1 MAPRIGQKMIEI
13 TLPDKSKRY
22 FDEPPSIFELAQ
34 DIGPGLAKATLA
46 GVINGEEY
54 DACDL
59 IEKNSE
65 VSILTNKD
73 QQGIDII
80 RHSCAHLFGHAIK
93 QIFPKTKM
101 AIGPI
106 IEDGFYYDIDL
117 DHKLTQQDLAMI
129 EKRMKELART
139 SYLVEKKVVPH
150 KEAVKVFKSSKEDY
164 KLEILKDIDNSEKV
178 ALPASLILKYL
189 QKILRPLV
197 LFVNF
202 FSNFFM
208 RLLGTK
214 ETTINEDLSPEE
226 LKSVLENSGDL
237 IPKKYQDMLISV
249 LELDKVSVDEVM
261 TQRSVVIGIDINQP
275 IENILS
281 NLQNN
286 QKDFLPVYNESLD
299 DLRGVIDLY
308 GITSFLSNE
317 DKSIESLIESL
328 DEAYFIPENTPLST
342 QLFNFQKNKKTVAVI
357 IDEYGSVKGL
367 VTIKDVLEEI
377 VGELATDIDR
387 ETVEI
392 MEQKDG
398 SYLIDA
404 SIPLRELNKKLN
416 WQLPINGAKTL
427 NGLIIDQVETIP
439 ENNIKIEIDNYAIET
454 VLIRNNMIKIAR
466 VLQVEQEDE
475 ELSDD

>member
-1 MAPRIGQKMIEI
+1 MTDVNPWMLFSSIVFLLFLSAFFSGVETAMMSLNRYRLKYLVKENDKGAIRADKLLKRPDRLLGVILIGNNFVNILAASLTTVLCLNLFGDSGVVIGSIVLTLIILVFAEI
-13 TLPDKSKRY
+13 T
-22 FDEPPSIFELAQ
+22 
-34 DIGPGLAKATLA
+34 
-46 GVINGEEY
+46 
-54 DACDL
+54 
-59 IEKNSE
+59 
-65 VSILTNKD
+65 
-73 QQGIDII
+73 
-80 RHSCAHLFGHAIK
+80 
-93 QIFPKTKM
+93 PKTF
-101 AIGPI
+101 AA
-106 IEDGFYYDIDL
+106 L
-117 DHKLTQQDLAMI
+117 
-129 EKRMKELART
+129 
-139 SYLVEKKVVPH
+139 
-150 KEAVKVFKSSKEDY
+150 
-164 KLEILKDIDNSEKV
+164 NSEKV

-214 ETTINEDLSPEE
+214 NTSINEDLSPEE

-261 TQRSVVIGIDINQP
+261 TQRSEVIGIDINQP

-281 NLQNN
+281 TLQNN

-317 DKSIESLIESL
+317 NKSIESLIDSL

-367 VTIKDVLEEI
+367 VTIKDVLEVI

-387 ETVEI
+387 ESVEI

-427 NGLIIDQVETIP
+427 NGLIIDRVETIP

-466 VLQVEQEDE
+466 VLQIKEEDE
-475 ELSDD
+475 ELSND

>member
-1 MAPRIGQKMIEI
+1 MMSLNRYRLKHLVKENDKGAIRADKLLKRPDRLLGVILIGNNFVNILAASLTTVLCLNLFGDSGVVIGSIVLTLIILVFAEI
-13 TLPDKSKRY
+13 T
-22 FDEPPSIFELAQ
+22 
-34 DIGPGLAKATLA
+34 
-46 GVINGEEY
+46 
-54 DACDL
+54 
-59 IEKNSE
+59 
-65 VSILTNKD
+65 
-73 QQGIDII
+73 
-80 RHSCAHLFGHAIK
+80 
-93 QIFPKTKM
+93 PKTF
-101 AIGPI
+101 AA
-106 IEDGFYYDIDL
+106 L
-117 DHKLTQQDLAMI
+117 
-129 EKRMKELART
+129 
-139 SYLVEKKVVPH
+139 
-150 KEAVKVFKSSKEDY
+150 
-164 KLEILKDIDNSEKV
+164 NSEKV

-261 TQRSVVIGIDINQP
+261 TQRSEVIGIDINQP

-427 NGLIIDQVETIP
+427 NGLIIDQIETIP
-439 ENNIKIEIDNYAIET
+439 ENNIKIEIENYSIET

-466 VLQVEQEDE
+466 VLQIEQEDE

>member
-1 MAPRIGQKMIEI
+1 MMSLNRYRLKHLVKENDKGAIRADKLLKRPDRLLGVILIGNNFVNILAASLTTVLCLNLFGDSGVVIGSIVLTLIILVFAEI
-13 TLPDKSKRY
+13 T
-22 FDEPPSIFELAQ
+22 
-34 DIGPGLAKATLA
+34 
-46 GVINGEEY
+46 
-54 DACDL
+54 
-59 IEKNSE
+59 
-65 VSILTNKD
+65 
-73 QQGIDII
+73 
-80 RHSCAHLFGHAIK
+80 
-93 QIFPKTKM
+93 PKTF
-101 AIGPI
+101 AA
-106 IEDGFYYDIDL
+106 L
-117 DHKLTQQDLAMI
+117 
-129 EKRMKELART
+129 
-139 SYLVEKKVVPH
+139 
-150 KEAVKVFKSSKEDY
+150 
-164 KLEILKDIDNSEKV
+164 NSEKV

-261 TQRSVVIGIDINQP
+261 TQRSEVIGIDINLP

-439 ENNIKIEIDNYAIET
+439 ENNIKIEIENYSIET

-466 VLQVEQEDE
+466 VLQIEQEDE

>member
-1 MAPRIGQKMIEI
+1 MMSLNRYRLKHLVKENDKGAIRADKLLKRPDRLLGVILIGNNFVNILAASLTTVLCLNLFGDSGVVIGSIVLTLIILVFAEI
-13 TLPDKSKRY
+13 T
-22 FDEPPSIFELAQ
+22 
-34 DIGPGLAKATLA
+34 
-46 GVINGEEY
+46 
-54 DACDL
+54 
-59 IEKNSE
+59 
-65 VSILTNKD
+65 
-73 QQGIDII
+73 
-80 RHSCAHLFGHAIK
+80 
-93 QIFPKTKM
+93 PKTF
-101 AIGPI
+101 AA
-106 IEDGFYYDIDL
+106 L
-117 DHKLTQQDLAMI
+117 
-129 EKRMKELART
+129 
-139 SYLVEKKVVPH
+139 
-150 KEAVKVFKSSKEDY
+150 
-164 KLEILKDIDNSEKV
+164 NSEKV

-261 TQRSVVIGIDINQP
+261 TQRSEVIGIDINQP
-275 IENILS
+275 IETILS

-439 ENNIKIEIDNYAIET
+439 ENNIKIEIENYSIET

-466 VLQVEQEDE
+466 VLQIEQEDE

>member
-1 MAPRIGQKMIEI
+1 MMSLNRYRLKHLVKENDKGAIRADKLLKRPDRLLGVILIGNNFVNILAASLTTVLCLNLFGDSGVVIGSIVLTLIILVFAEI
-13 TLPDKSKRY
+13 T
-22 FDEPPSIFELAQ
+22 
-34 DIGPGLAKATLA
+34 
-46 GVINGEEY
+46 
-54 DACDL
+54 
-59 IEKNSE
+59 
-65 VSILTNKD
+65 
-73 QQGIDII
+73 
-80 RHSCAHLFGHAIK
+80 
-93 QIFPKTKM
+93 PKTF
-101 AIGPI
+101 AA
-106 IEDGFYYDIDL
+106 L
-117 DHKLTQQDLAMI
+117 
-129 EKRMKELART
+129 
-139 SYLVEKKVVPH
+139 
-150 KEAVKVFKSSKEDY
+150 
-164 KLEILKDIDNSEKV
+164 NSEKV

-214 ETTINEDLSPEE
+214 ETTIDEDLSPEE

-261 TQRSVVIGIDINQP
+261 TQRSEVIGIDINQP

-317 DKSIESLIESL
+317 DKSIESLIASL

-466 VLQVEQEDE
+466 VLQIEKEDE

>member
-1 MAPRIGQKMIEI
+1 MMSLNRYRLKHLVKENNKGAIRADKLLKRPDRLLGVILIGNNFVNILAASLTTVLCLNLFGDSGVVIGSIVLTLIILVFAEI
-13 TLPDKSKRY
+13 T
-22 FDEPPSIFELAQ
+22 
-34 DIGPGLAKATLA
+34 
-46 GVINGEEY
+46 
-54 DACDL
+54 
-59 IEKNSE
+59 
-65 VSILTNKD
+65 
-73 QQGIDII
+73 
-80 RHSCAHLFGHAIK
+80 
-93 QIFPKTKM
+93 PKTF
-101 AIGPI
+101 AA
-106 IEDGFYYDIDL
+106 L
-117 DHKLTQQDLAMI
+117 
-129 EKRMKELART
+129 
-139 SYLVEKKVVPH
+139 
-150 KEAVKVFKSSKEDY
+150 
-164 KLEILKDIDNSEKV
+164 NSEKV

-214 ETTINEDLSPEE
+214 ETSFNEDLSPEE

-261 TQRSVVIGIDINQP
+261 TQRSEVIGIDINQP

-439 ENNIKIEIDNYAIET
+439 ENNIKIEIDNYSIET

-466 VLQVEQEDE
+466 VLQIVQEDE
-475 ELSDD
+475 ELGVE

>member
-1 MAPRIGQKMIEI
+1 MMSLNRYRLKHLVKENDKGAIRAEKLLRRPDRLLGVILIGNNFVNILAASLTTVLCLNLFGDSGVVIGSIVLTLIILIFAEI
-13 TLPDKSKRY
+13 T
-22 FDEPPSIFELAQ
+22 
-34 DIGPGLAKATLA
+34 
-46 GVINGEEY
+46 
-54 DACDL
+54 
-59 IEKNSE
+59 
-65 VSILTNKD
+65 
-73 QQGIDII
+73 
-80 RHSCAHLFGHAIK
+80 
-93 QIFPKTKM
+93 PKTF
-101 AIGPI
+101 AA
-106 IEDGFYYDIDL
+106 L
-117 DHKLTQQDLAMI
+117 
-129 EKRMKELART
+129 
-139 SYLVEKKVVPH
+139 
-150 KEAVKVFKSSKEDY
+150 
-164 KLEILKDIDNSEKV
+164 NSEKV
-178 ALPASLILKYL
+178 ALPASFILKYL

-208 RLLGTK
+208 RILGTK
-214 ETTINEDLSPEE
+214 ETSINEDLSPEE

-261 TQRSVVIGIDINQP
+261 TQRSEVIGIDINQP

-281 NLQNN
+281 NLQKN
-286 QKDFLPVYNESLD
+286 QKDFLPVYAESLD
-299 DLRGVIDLY
+299 ELKGIIDLY
-308 GITSFLSNE
+308 GITAFLSNE

-328 DEAYFIPENTPLST
+328 DEAYFTPENTPLST
-342 QLFNFQKNKKTVAVI
+342 QLFNFQKNKKTVAVV
-357 IDEYGSVKGL
+357 IDEYGSVKGI

-392 MEQKDG
+392 MKQNDG

-427 NGLIIDQVETIP
+427 NGLIIDQIETIP
-439 ENNIKIEIDNYAIET
+439 ENNIKIEIENYLVET

-466 VLQVEQEDE
+466 VLQLKKEE
-475 ELSDD
+475 ELNDE

>member
-1 MAPRIGQKMIEI
+1 LADVNPWMLLSSIVFLLFLSAFFSGVETAMMSLNRYRLKHLVKENDKGAIRAEKLLRRPDRLLGVILIGNNFVNILAASLTTVLCLNLFGDSGVVIGSIVLTLIILIFAEI
-13 TLPDKSKRY
+13 T
-22 FDEPPSIFELAQ
+22 
-34 DIGPGLAKATLA
+34 
-46 GVINGEEY
+46 
-54 DACDL
+54 
-59 IEKNSE
+59 
-65 VSILTNKD
+65 
-73 QQGIDII
+73 
-80 RHSCAHLFGHAIK
+80 
-93 QIFPKTKM
+93 PKTF
-101 AIGPI
+101 AA
-106 IEDGFYYDIDL
+106 L
-117 DHKLTQQDLAMI
+117 
-129 EKRMKELART
+129 
-139 SYLVEKKVVPH
+139 
-150 KEAVKVFKSSKEDY
+150 
-164 KLEILKDIDNSEKV
+164 NSEKV
-178 ALPASLILKYL
+178 ALPASFILKYL

-208 RLLGTK
+208 RILGTK
-214 ETTINEDLSPEE
+214 ETSINEDLSPEE

-261 TQRSVVIGIDINQP
+261 TQRSEVIGIDINQP

-281 NLQNN
+281 NLQKN
-286 QKDFLPVYNESLD
+286 QKDFLPVYAESLD
-299 DLRGVIDLY
+299 ELKGIIDLY
-308 GITSFLSNE
+308 GITAFLSNE

-328 DEAYFIPENTPLST
+328 DEAYFTPENTPLST
-342 QLFNFQKNKKTVAVI
+342 QLFNFQKNKKTVAVV
-357 IDEYGSVKGL
+357 IDEYGSVKGI

-377 VGELATDIDR
+377 VGELATDIDK

-427 NGLIIDQVETIP
+427 NGLIIDQIETIP
-439 ENNIKIEIDNYAIET
+439 ENNIKIEIENYLVET

-466 VLQVEQEDE
+466 VLQLKKEE
-475 ELSDD
+475 ELNDE

>member
-1 MAPRIGQKMIEI
+1 MADVNPWMLFSGIVFLLFLSAFFSGVETAMMSLNRYRLKHLVKENDKGAIRADKLLKRPDRLLGVILIGNNFVNILAASLTTVLCLNLFGDSGVVIGSIVLTLIILVFAEI
-13 TLPDKSKRY
+13 T
-22 FDEPPSIFELAQ
+22 
-34 DIGPGLAKATLA
+34 
-46 GVINGEEY
+46 
-54 DACDL
+54 
-59 IEKNSE
+59 
-65 VSILTNKD
+65 
-73 QQGIDII
+73 
-80 RHSCAHLFGHAIK
+80 
-93 QIFPKTKM
+93 PKTF
-101 AIGPI
+101 AA
-106 IEDGFYYDIDL
+106 L
-117 DHKLTQQDLAMI
+117 
-129 EKRMKELART
+129 
-139 SYLVEKKVVPH
+139 
-150 KEAVKVFKSSKEDY
+150 
-164 KLEILKDIDNSEKV
+164 NSEKV

-261 TQRSVVIGIDINQP
+261 TQRSEVIGIDINQP

-439 ENNIKIEIDNYAIET
+439 EDNIKIEIENYAIET

-466 VLQVEQEDE
+466 VLQTEQKDE

>member
-1 MAPRIGQKMIEI
+1 MMSLNRYRLKHLVKENNKGAIRADKLLKRPDRLLGVILIGNNFVNILAASLTTVLCLNLFGDSGVVIGSIVLTLFILVFAEI
-13 TLPDKSKRY
+13 T
-22 FDEPPSIFELAQ
+22 
-34 DIGPGLAKATLA
+34 
-46 GVINGEEY
+46 
-54 DACDL
+54 
-59 IEKNSE
+59 
-65 VSILTNKD
+65 
-73 QQGIDII
+73 
-80 RHSCAHLFGHAIK
+80 
-93 QIFPKTKM
+93 PKTF
-101 AIGPI
+101 AA
-106 IEDGFYYDIDL
+106 L
-117 DHKLTQQDLAMI
+117 
-129 EKRMKELART
+129 
-139 SYLVEKKVVPH
+139 
-150 KEAVKVFKSSKEDY
+150 
-164 KLEILKDIDNSEKV
+164 NSEKV
-178 ALPASLILKYL
+178 ALPASLTLKYL

-261 TQRSVVIGIDINQP
+261 TQRSEVIGIDINQTV
-275 IENILS
+275 ENILS

-286 QKDFLPVYNESLD
+286 QKDFLPVYDESLD
-299 DLRGVIDLY
+299 NLRGVIDLY

-342 QLFNFQKNKKTVAVI
+342 QLFNFQKNKKTVAVV
-357 IDEYGSVKGL
+357 IDEYGSVKGI

-377 VGELATDIDR
+377 VGELATDIDK

-416 WQLPINGAKTL
+416 WQLPVNGAKTL
-427 NGLIIDQVETIP
+427 NGLIIDQIETIP
-439 ENNIKIEIDNYAIET
+439 EKNIKIKIENYSVET

-466 VLQVEQEDE
+466 VLQLIEKDE
-475 ELSDD
+475 RLSDE

>member
-1 MAPRIGQKMIEI
+1 MMSLNRYRLKHLVKENDKGAIRAEKLLRRPDRLLGVILIGNNFVNILAASLTTVLCLNLFGDSGVVIGSIVLTLIILIFAEI
-13 TLPDKSKRY
+13 T
-22 FDEPPSIFELAQ
+22 
-34 DIGPGLAKATLA
+34 
-46 GVINGEEY
+46 
-54 DACDL
+54 
-59 IEKNSE
+59 
-65 VSILTNKD
+65 
-73 QQGIDII
+73 
-80 RHSCAHLFGHAIK
+80 
-93 QIFPKTKM
+93 PKTF
-101 AIGPI
+101 AA
-106 IEDGFYYDIDL
+106 L
-117 DHKLTQQDLAMI
+117 
-129 EKRMKELART
+129 
-139 SYLVEKKVVPH
+139 
-150 KEAVKVFKSSKEDY
+150 
-164 KLEILKDIDNSEKV
+164 NSEKV
-178 ALPASLILKYL
+178 ALPASFILKYL

-208 RLLGTK
+208 RILGTK
-214 ETTINEDLSPEE
+214 ETSINEDLSPEE

-261 TQRSVVIGIDINQP
+261 TQRSEVIGIDINQP

-281 NLQNN
+281 NLQKN
-286 QKDFLPVYNESLD
+286 QKDFLPVYAESLD
-299 DLRGVIDLY
+299 ELKGIIDLY
-308 GITSFLSNE
+308 GITAFLSNE

-328 DEAYFIPENTPLST
+328 DEAYFTPENTPLST
-342 QLFNFQKNKKTVAVI
+342 QLFNFQKNKKTVAVV
-357 IDEYGSVKGL
+357 IDEYGSVKGI

-377 VGELATDIDR
+377 VGELATDIDK

-427 NGLIIDQVETIP
+427 NGLIIDQIETIP
-439 ENNIKIEIDNYAIET
+439 ENNIKIEIENYLVET

-466 VLQVEQEDE
+466 VLQLKKEE
-475 ELSDD
+475 ELNDE

>member
-1 MAPRIGQKMIEI
+1 MMSLNRYRLKHLVKENDKGAIRADKLLKRPDRLLGVILIGNNFVNILAASLTTVLCLNLFGDSGVVIGSIVLTLIILVFAEI
-13 TLPDKSKRY
+13 T
-22 FDEPPSIFELAQ
+22 
-34 DIGPGLAKATLA
+34 
-46 GVINGEEY
+46 
-54 DACDL
+54 
-59 IEKNSE
+59 
-65 VSILTNKD
+65 
-73 QQGIDII
+73 
-80 RHSCAHLFGHAIK
+80 
-93 QIFPKTKM
+93 PKTF
-101 AIGPI
+101 AA
-106 IEDGFYYDIDL
+106 L
-117 DHKLTQQDLAMI
+117 
-129 EKRMKELART
+129 
-139 SYLVEKKVVPH
+139 
-150 KEAVKVFKSSKEDY
+150 
-164 KLEILKDIDNSEKV
+164 NSEKV

-214 ETTINEDLSPEE
+214 ETSINEDLSPEE

-261 TQRSVVIGIDINQP
+261 TQRSEVIGIDINQP
-275 IENILS
+275 IENILV

-308 GITSFLSNE
+308 GVTSFLSNE

-342 QLFNFQKNKKTVAVI
+342 QLFNFQKNKKTVAVL

-377 VGELATDIDR
+377 VGELATDVDK

-466 VLQVEQEDE
+466 VLQIDQENE
-475 ELSDD
+475 ELGDD

>member
-1 MAPRIGQKMIEI
+1 MMSLNRYRLKHLVKENDKGAIRADKLLKRPDRLLGVILIGNNFVNILAASLTTVLCLNLFGDSGVVIGSIVLTLIILVFAEI
-13 TLPDKSKRY
+13 T
-22 FDEPPSIFELAQ
+22 
-34 DIGPGLAKATLA
+34 
-46 GVINGEEY
+46 
-54 DACDL
+54 
-59 IEKNSE
+59 
-65 VSILTNKD
+65 
-73 QQGIDII
+73 
-80 RHSCAHLFGHAIK
+80 
-93 QIFPKTKM
+93 PKTF
-101 AIGPI
+101 AA
-106 IEDGFYYDIDL
+106 L
-117 DHKLTQQDLAMI
+117 
-129 EKRMKELART
+129 
-139 SYLVEKKVVPH
+139 
-150 KEAVKVFKSSKEDY
+150 
-164 KLEILKDIDNSEKV
+164 NSEKV

-261 TQRSVVIGIDINQP
+261 TQRSEVIGIDINQP
-275 IENILS
+275 IETILS

-299 DLRGVIDLY
+299 DLRGVLDLY

-439 ENNIKIEIDNYAIET
+439 ENNIKIEIENYSIET

-466 VLQVEQEDE
+466 VLQIEQEDE

>member
-1 MAPRIGQKMIEI
+1 MMSLNRYRLKHLVKENDKGAIRADKLLKRPDRLLGVILIGNNFVNILAASLTTVLCINLFGDSGVVIGSIVLTLIILVFAEI
-13 TLPDKSKRY
+13 T
-22 FDEPPSIFELAQ
+22 
-34 DIGPGLAKATLA
+34 
-46 GVINGEEY
+46 
-54 DACDL
+54 
-59 IEKNSE
+59 
-65 VSILTNKD
+65 
-73 QQGIDII
+73 
-80 RHSCAHLFGHAIK
+80 
-93 QIFPKTKM
+93 PKTF
-101 AIGPI
+101 AA
-106 IEDGFYYDIDL
+106 L
-117 DHKLTQQDLAMI
+117 
-129 EKRMKELART
+129 
-139 SYLVEKKVVPH
+139 
-150 KEAVKVFKSSKEDY
+150 
-164 KLEILKDIDNSEKV
+164 NSEKV

-261 TQRSVVIGIDINQP
+261 TQRSEVIGIDINQP

-308 GITSFLSNE
+308 GITAFLSNE

-377 VGELATDIDR
+377 VGELATDIDK

-404 SIPLRELNKKLN
+404 SVPLRELNKKLN

-439 ENNIKIEIDNYAIET
+439 ENNIKIEIDNYVIET

-466 VLQVEQEDE
+466 VLQIKQEDE

>member
-1 MAPRIGQKMIEI
+1 MMSLNRYRLKHLVKENDKGAIRADKLLKRPDRLLGVILIGNNFVNILAASLTTVLCLNLFGDSGVVIGSIVLTLIILVFAEI
-13 TLPDKSKRY
+13 T
-22 FDEPPSIFELAQ
+22 
-34 DIGPGLAKATLA
+34 
-46 GVINGEEY
+46 
-54 DACDL
+54 
-59 IEKNSE
+59 
-65 VSILTNKD
+65 
-73 QQGIDII
+73 
-80 RHSCAHLFGHAIK
+80 
-93 QIFPKTKM
+93 PKTF
-101 AIGPI
+101 AA
-106 IEDGFYYDIDL
+106 L
-117 DHKLTQQDLAMI
+117 
-129 EKRMKELART
+129 
-139 SYLVEKKVVPH
+139 
-150 KEAVKVFKSSKEDY
+150 
-164 KLEILKDIDNSEKV
+164 NSEKV

-208 RLLGTK
+208 RLLGSK

-237 IPKKYQDMLISV
+237 IPKKYQDMLVSV

-261 TQRSVVIGIDINQP
+261 TQRSEVIGIDINQSL
-275 IENILS
+275 ENILS

-286 QKDFLPVYNESLD
+286 QKDFLPVFNESLD

-308 GITSFLSNE
+308 GITAFLSNN
-317 DKSIESLIESL
+317 DKSIESLIDSL

-342 QLFNFQKNKKTVAVI
+342 QLFNFQKNKKTVAVV

-416 WQLPINGAKTL
+416 WRLPINGAKTL
-427 NGLIIDQVETIP
+427 NGLIIDQIETIP
-439 ENNIKIEIDNYAIET
+439 ENNIKIEIDNYSIET

-466 VLQVEQEDE
+466 VLQIEQEDE
-475 ELSDD
+475 ELDDV

>member
-1 MAPRIGQKMIEI
+1 MMSLNRYRLKYLVKENDKGAIRADKLLKRPDRLLGVILIGNNFVNILAASLTTVLCLNLFGDSGVVIGSIVLTLIILIFAEI
-13 TLPDKSKRY
+13 T
-22 FDEPPSIFELAQ
+22 
-34 DIGPGLAKATLA
+34 
-46 GVINGEEY
+46 
-54 DACDL
+54 
-59 IEKNSE
+59 
-65 VSILTNKD
+65 
-73 QQGIDII
+73 
-80 RHSCAHLFGHAIK
+80 
-93 QIFPKTKM
+93 PKTF
-101 AIGPI
+101 AA
-106 IEDGFYYDIDL
+106 L
-117 DHKLTQQDLAMI
+117 
-129 EKRMKELART
+129 
-139 SYLVEKKVVPH
+139 
-150 KEAVKVFKSSKEDY
+150 
-164 KLEILKDIDNSEKV
+164 NSEKV

-214 ETTINEDLSPEE
+214 NTSINEDLSPEE

-261 TQRSVVIGIDINQP
+261 TQRSEVIGIDINQP

-281 NLQNN
+281 TLQNN
-286 QKDFLPVYNESLD
+286 QKDFLPIYNESLD

-317 DKSIESLIESL
+317 NKSIESLIDSL

-387 ETVEI
+387 ESVEI

-439 ENNIKIEIDNYAIET
+439 ENNIKIEIDNYVIET

-466 VLQVEQEDE
+466 VLQIKQEDE

>member
-1 MAPRIGQKMIEI
+1 MCIRDRVKKNDKGAIRADKLLKRPDRLLGVILIGNNFVNILAASLTTVLCLNLFGDSGVVIGSIVLTLIILVFAEI
-13 TLPDKSKRY
+13 T
-22 FDEPPSIFELAQ
+22 
-34 DIGPGLAKATLA
+34 
-46 GVINGEEY
+46 
-54 DACDL
+54 
-59 IEKNSE
+59 
-65 VSILTNKD
+65 
-73 QQGIDII
+73 
-80 RHSCAHLFGHAIK
+80 
-93 QIFPKTKM
+93 PKTF
-101 AIGPI
+101 AA
-106 IEDGFYYDIDL
+106 L
-117 DHKLTQQDLAMI
+117 
-129 EKRMKELART
+129 
-139 SYLVEKKVVPH
+139 
-150 KEAVKVFKSSKEDY
+150 
-164 KLEILKDIDNSEKV
+164 NSEKV

-261 TQRSVVIGIDINQP
+261 TQRSEVIGIDINQP
-275 IENILS
+275 IETILS

-439 ENNIKIEIDNYAIET
+439 ENNIKIEIENYSIET

-466 VLQVEQEDE
+466 VLQIEQEDE

>member
-1 MAPRIGQKMIEI
+1 MMSLNRYRLKHLVKENDKGAIRADKLLKRPDRLLGVILIGNNFVNILAASLTTVLCLNLFGDSGVVIGSIVLTLIILVFAEI
-13 TLPDKSKRY
+13 T
-22 FDEPPSIFELAQ
+22 
-34 DIGPGLAKATLA
+34 
-46 GVINGEEY
+46 
-54 DACDL
+54 
-59 IEKNSE
+59 
-65 VSILTNKD
+65 
-73 QQGIDII
+73 
-80 RHSCAHLFGHAIK
+80 
-93 QIFPKTKM
+93 PKTF
-101 AIGPI
+101 AA
-106 IEDGFYYDIDL
+106 L
-117 DHKLTQQDLAMI
+117 
-129 EKRMKELART
+129 
-139 SYLVEKKVVPH
+139 
-150 KEAVKVFKSSKEDY
+150 
-164 KLEILKDIDNSEKV
+164 NSEKV
-178 ALPASLILKYL
+178 ALPASLVLKYL

-261 TQRSVVIGIDINQP
+261 TQRSEVIGIDINQP

-439 ENNIKIEIDNYAIET
+439 ENNIKIEIENYSIET

-466 VLQVEQEDE
+466 VLQIEQEDE

>member
-1 MAPRIGQKMIEI
+1 MADFNPWMLLSSIIFLLFISAFFSGVETAMMSLNRYRLKHLVKENNKGAIRADKLLKRPDRLLGVILIGNNFVNILAASLTTVLCLKFFGDSGVVIGSIVLTLFILVFAEI
-13 TLPDKSKRY
+13 T
-22 FDEPPSIFELAQ
+22 
-34 DIGPGLAKATLA
+34 
-46 GVINGEEY
+46 
-54 DACDL
+54 
-59 IEKNSE
+59 
-65 VSILTNKD
+65 
-73 QQGIDII
+73 
-80 RHSCAHLFGHAIK
+80 
-93 QIFPKTKM
+93 PKTF
-101 AIGPI
+101 AA
-106 IEDGFYYDIDL
+106 L
-117 DHKLTQQDLAMI
+117 
-129 EKRMKELART
+129 
-139 SYLVEKKVVPH
+139 
-150 KEAVKVFKSSKEDY
+150 
-164 KLEILKDIDNSEKV
+164 NSEKV

-261 TQRSVVIGIDINQP
+261 TQRSEVIGIDINQAV
-275 IENILS
+275 ENILS

-286 QKDFLPVYNESLD
+286 QKDFLPVYDESLD
-299 DLRGVIDLY
+299 NLRGVIDLY

-342 QLFNFQKNKKTVAVI
+342 QLFNFQKNKKTVAVV
-357 IDEYGSVKGL
+357 IDEYGSVKGI

-377 VGELATDIDR
+377 VGELATDIDK

-416 WQLPINGAKTL
+416 WQLPVNGAKTL
-427 NGLIIDQVETIP
+427 NGLIIDQIETIP
-439 ENNIKIEIDNYAIET
+439 EKNIKIKIENYSVET

-466 VLQVEQEDE
+466 VLQLIEKDE
-475 ELSDD
+475 RLSDE

>member
-1 MAPRIGQKMIEI
+1 MMSLNRYRLKYLVKENDKGAIRADKLLKRPDRLLGVILIGNNFVNILAASLTTVLCLNLFGDSGVVIGSIVLTLIILVFAEI
-13 TLPDKSKRY
+13 T
-22 FDEPPSIFELAQ
+22 
-34 DIGPGLAKATLA
+34 
-46 GVINGEEY
+46 
-54 DACDL
+54 
-59 IEKNSE
+59 
-65 VSILTNKD
+65 
-73 QQGIDII
+73 
-80 RHSCAHLFGHAIK
+80 
-93 QIFPKTKM
+93 PKTF
-101 AIGPI
+101 AA
-106 IEDGFYYDIDL
+106 L
-117 DHKLTQQDLAMI
+117 
-129 EKRMKELART
+129 
-139 SYLVEKKVVPH
+139 
-150 KEAVKVFKSSKEDY
+150 
-164 KLEILKDIDNSEKV
+164 NSEKV

-214 ETTINEDLSPEE
+214 NTSINEDLSPEE

-261 TQRSVVIGIDINQP
+261 TQRSEVIGIDINQP

-281 NLQNN
+281 TLQNN

-317 DKSIESLIESL
+317 NKSIESLIDSL

-387 ETVEI
+387 ESVEI

-466 VLQVEQEDE
+466 VLQIEQEDE
-475 ELSDD
+475 ELSED

>member
-1 MAPRIGQKMIEI
+1 MMSLNRYRLKHLVKENDKGAIRADKLLKRPDRLLGVILIGNNFVNILAASLTTVLCLNLFGDSGVVIGSIVLTLIILVFAEI
-13 TLPDKSKRY
+13 T
-22 FDEPPSIFELAQ
+22 
-34 DIGPGLAKATLA
+34 
-46 GVINGEEY
+46 
-54 DACDL
+54 
-59 IEKNSE
+59 
-65 VSILTNKD
+65 
-73 QQGIDII
+73 
-80 RHSCAHLFGHAIK
+80 
-93 QIFPKTKM
+93 PKTF
-101 AIGPI
+101 AA
-106 IEDGFYYDIDL
+106 L
-117 DHKLTQQDLAMI
+117 
-129 EKRMKELART
+129 
-139 SYLVEKKVVPH
+139 
-150 KEAVKVFKSSKEDY
+150 
-164 KLEILKDIDNSEKV
+164 NSEKV
-178 ALPASLILKYL
+178 ALPASLVLKYL

-261 TQRSVVIGIDINQP
+261 TQRSEVIGIDINQP

-466 VLQVEQEDE
+466 VLQIEKEDE
-475 ELSDD
+475 ELSDE

>member
-1 MAPRIGQKMIEI
+1 MMSLNRYRLKHLVKENDKGAIRADKLLKRPDRLLGVILIGNNFVNILAASLTTVLCLNLFGDSGVVIGSIVLTLIILVFAEI
-13 TLPDKSKRY
+13 T
-22 FDEPPSIFELAQ
+22 
-34 DIGPGLAKATLA
+34 
-46 GVINGEEY
+46 
-54 DACDL
+54 
-59 IEKNSE
+59 
-65 VSILTNKD
+65 
-73 QQGIDII
+73 
-80 RHSCAHLFGHAIK
+80 
-93 QIFPKTKM
+93 PKTF
-101 AIGPI
+101 AA
-106 IEDGFYYDIDL
+106 L
-117 DHKLTQQDLAMI
+117 
-129 EKRMKELART
+129 
-139 SYLVEKKVVPH
+139 
-150 KEAVKVFKSSKEDY
+150 
-164 KLEILKDIDNSEKV
+164 NSEKV
-178 ALPASLILKYL
+178 ALPASLVLKYL

-261 TQRSVVIGIDINQP
+261 TQRSEVIGIDINQP
-275 IENILS
+275 IETILS

-387 ETVEI
+387 ETLEI

-439 ENNIKIEIDNYAIET
+439 ENNIKIEIENYSIET

-466 VLQVEQEDE
+466 VLQIEQEDE

>member
-1 MAPRIGQKMIEI
+1 MMSLNRYRLKHLVKENDKGAIRADKLLKRPDRLLGVILIGNNFVNILAASLTTVLCLNLFGDSGVVIGSIVLTLIILVFAEI
-13 TLPDKSKRY
+13 T
-22 FDEPPSIFELAQ
+22 
-34 DIGPGLAKATLA
+34 
-46 GVINGEEY
+46 
-54 DACDL
+54 
-59 IEKNSE
+59 
-65 VSILTNKD
+65 
-73 QQGIDII
+73 
-80 RHSCAHLFGHAIK
+80 
-93 QIFPKTKM
+93 PKTF
-101 AIGPI
+101 AA
-106 IEDGFYYDIDL
+106 L
-117 DHKLTQQDLAMI
+117 
-129 EKRMKELART
+129 
-139 SYLVEKKVVPH
+139 
-150 KEAVKVFKSSKEDY
+150 
-164 KLEILKDIDNSEKV
+164 NSEKV

-208 RLLGTK
+208 RLMGTK

-261 TQRSVVIGIDINQP
+261 TQRSEVIGIDINQP

-466 VLQVEQEDE
+466 VLQIEQEDE

>member
-1 MAPRIGQKMIEI
+1 MMSLNRYRLKHLVKENDKGAIRADKLLKRPDRLLGVILIGNNFVNILAASLTTVLCLNLFGDSGVVIGSIVLTLIILVFAEI
-13 TLPDKSKRY
+13 T
-22 FDEPPSIFELAQ
+22 
-34 DIGPGLAKATLA
+34 
-46 GVINGEEY
+46 
-54 DACDL
+54 
-59 IEKNSE
+59 
-65 VSILTNKD
+65 
-73 QQGIDII
+73 
-80 RHSCAHLFGHAIK
+80 
-93 QIFPKTKM
+93 PKTF
-101 AIGPI
+101 AA
-106 IEDGFYYDIDL
+106 L
-117 DHKLTQQDLAMI
+117 
-129 EKRMKELART
+129 
-139 SYLVEKKVVPH
+139 
-150 KEAVKVFKSSKEDY
+150 
-164 KLEILKDIDNSEKV
+164 NSEKV
-178 ALPASLILKYL
+178 ALPASLVLKYL

-261 TQRSVVIGIDINQP
+261 TQRSEVIGIDINQP

-317 DKSIESLIESL
+317 NKSIESLIDSL

-387 ETVEI
+387 ESVEI

-466 VLQVEQEDE
+466 VLQIKQEDE

>member
-1 MAPRIGQKMIEI
+1 MLFSSIVFLLILSAFFSGVETAMMSLNRYRLKHLVKENDKGAIRADKLLKRPDRLLGVILIGNNFVNILAASLTTVLCINLFGDSGVVIGSIVLTLIILVFAEI
-13 TLPDKSKRY
+13 T
-22 FDEPPSIFELAQ
+22 
-34 DIGPGLAKATLA
+34 
-46 GVINGEEY
+46 
-54 DACDL
+54 
-59 IEKNSE
+59 
-65 VSILTNKD
+65 
-73 QQGIDII
+73 
-80 RHSCAHLFGHAIK
+80 
-93 QIFPKTKM
+93 PKTF
-101 AIGPI
+101 AA
-106 IEDGFYYDIDL
+106 L
-117 DHKLTQQDLAMI
+117 
-129 EKRMKELART
+129 
-139 SYLVEKKVVPH
+139 
-150 KEAVKVFKSSKEDY
+150 
-164 KLEILKDIDNSEKV
+164 NSEKV

-261 TQRSVVIGIDINQP
+261 TQRSEVIGIDINQP

-308 GITSFLSNE
+308 GITAFLSNE
-317 DKSIESLIESL
+317 DKSIERLIESL

-377 VGELATDIDR
+377 VGELATDIDK
-387 ETVEI
+387 ETLEI

-404 SIPLRELNKKLN
+404 SVPLRELNKKLN

-439 ENNIKIEIDNYAIET
+439 ENNIKIEIDNYVIET

-466 VLQVEQEDE
+466 VLQIKQEDE

>member
-1 MAPRIGQKMIEI
+1 M
-13 TLPDKSKRY
+13 
-22 FDEPPSIFELAQ
+22 
-34 DIGPGLAKATLA
+34 
-46 GVINGEEY
+46 
-54 DACDL
+54 
-59 IEKNSE
+59 
-65 VSILTNKD
+65 
-73 QQGIDII
+73 
-80 RHSCAHLFGHAIK
+80 
-93 QIFPKTKM
+93 
-101 AIGPI
+101 
-106 IEDGFYYDIDL
+106 
-117 DHKLTQQDLAMI
+117 
-129 EKRMKELART
+129 
-139 SYLVEKKVVPH
+139 
-150 KEAVKVFKSSKEDY
+150 
-164 KLEILKDIDNSEKV
+164 
-178 ALPASLILKYL
+178 
-189 QKILRPLV
+189 
-197 LFVNF
+197 
-202 FSNFFM
+202 
-208 RLLGTK
+208 
-214 ETTINEDLSPEE
+214 
-226 LKSVLENSGDL
+226 
-237 IPKKYQDMLISV
+237 
-249 LELDKVSVDEVM
+249 
-261 TQRSVVIGIDINQP
+261 
-275 IENILS
+275 
-281 NLQNN
+281 
-286 QKDFLPVYNESLD
+286 PVYNESLD

-439 ENNIKIEIDNYAIET
+439 ENNIKIEIENYSIET

-466 VLQVEQEDE
+466 VLQIEQEDE

>member
-1 MAPRIGQKMIEI
+1 MMSLNRYRLKHLVKENDKGAIRADKLLKRPDRLLGVILIGNNFVNILAASLTTVLCLNLFGDSGVVIGSIVLTLIILVFAEI
-13 TLPDKSKRY
+13 T
-22 FDEPPSIFELAQ
+22 
-34 DIGPGLAKATLA
+34 
-46 GVINGEEY
+46 
-54 DACDL
+54 
-59 IEKNSE
+59 
-65 VSILTNKD
+65 
-73 QQGIDII
+73 
-80 RHSCAHLFGHAIK
+80 
-93 QIFPKTKM
+93 PKTF
-101 AIGPI
+101 AA
-106 IEDGFYYDIDL
+106 L
-117 DHKLTQQDLAMI
+117 
-129 EKRMKELART
+129 
-139 SYLVEKKVVPH
+139 
-150 KEAVKVFKSSKEDY
+150 
-164 KLEILKDIDNSEKV
+164 NSEKV

-189 QKILRPLV
+189 QKVLRPLV

-261 TQRSVVIGIDINQP
+261 TQRSEVIGIDINQP
-275 IENILS
+275 IETILS

-466 VLQVEQEDE
+466 VLQIVQEDE

>member
-1 MAPRIGQKMIEI
+1 MMSLNRYRLKHLVKENDKGAIRADKLLKRPDRLLGVILIGNNFVNILAASLTTVLCLNLFGDSGVVIGSIVLTLIILVFAEI
-13 TLPDKSKRY
+13 T
-22 FDEPPSIFELAQ
+22 
-34 DIGPGLAKATLA
+34 
-46 GVINGEEY
+46 
-54 DACDL
+54 
-59 IEKNSE
+59 
-65 VSILTNKD
+65 
-73 QQGIDII
+73 
-80 RHSCAHLFGHAIK
+80 
-93 QIFPKTKM
+93 PKTF
-101 AIGPI
+101 AA
-106 IEDGFYYDIDL
+106 L
-117 DHKLTQQDLAMI
+117 
-129 EKRMKELART
+129 
-139 SYLVEKKVVPH
+139 
-150 KEAVKVFKSSKEDY
+150 
-164 KLEILKDIDNSEKV
+164 NSEKV
-178 ALPASLILKYL
+178 ALPASLVLKYL

-261 TQRSVVIGIDINQP
+261 TQRSEVIGIDINQP

-387 ETVEI
+387 ETLEI

-439 ENNIKIEIDNYAIET
+439 ENNIKIEIENYSIET

-466 VLQVEQEDE
+466 VLQIEQEDE

>member
-1 MAPRIGQKMIEI
+1 MMSLNRYRLKHLVKENDKGAIRADKLLKRPDRLLGVILIGNNFVNILAASLTTVLCLNLFGDSGVVIGSIVLTLIILVFAEI
-13 TLPDKSKRY
+13 T
-22 FDEPPSIFELAQ
+22 
-34 DIGPGLAKATLA
+34 
-46 GVINGEEY
+46 
-54 DACDL
+54 
-59 IEKNSE
+59 
-65 VSILTNKD
+65 
-73 QQGIDII
+73 
-80 RHSCAHLFGHAIK
+80 
-93 QIFPKTKM
+93 PKTF
-101 AIGPI
+101 AA
-106 IEDGFYYDIDL
+106 L
-117 DHKLTQQDLAMI
+117 
-129 EKRMKELART
+129 
-139 SYLVEKKVVPH
+139 
-150 KEAVKVFKSSKEDY
+150 
-164 KLEILKDIDNSEKV
+164 NSEKV

-261 TQRSVVIGIDINQP
+261 TQRSEVIGIDINQP

-466 VLQVEQEDE
+466 VLQIEKEDE

>member
-1 MAPRIGQKMIEI
+1 
-13 TLPDKSKRY
+13 
-22 FDEPPSIFELAQ
+22 
-34 DIGPGLAKATLA
+34 
-46 GVINGEEY
+46 
-54 DACDL
+54 
-59 IEKNSE
+59 
-65 VSILTNKD
+65 
-73 QQGIDII
+73 
-80 RHSCAHLFGHAIK
+80 
-93 QIFPKTKM
+93 
-101 AIGPI
+101 
-106 IEDGFYYDIDL
+106 
-117 DHKLTQQDLAMI
+117 
-129 EKRMKELART
+129 
-139 SYLVEKKVVPH
+139 
-150 KEAVKVFKSSKEDY
+150 
-164 KLEILKDIDNSEKV
+164 
-178 ALPASLILKYL
+178 L

-261 TQRSVVIGIDINQP
+261 TQRSEVIGIDINQP
-275 IENILS
+275 IETILS

-439 ENNIKIEIDNYAIET
+439 ENNIKIEIENYSIET

-466 VLQVEQEDE
+466 VLQIEQEDE

>member
-1 MAPRIGQKMIEI
+1 MMSLNRYRLKHLVKENDKGAIRADKLLKRPDRLLGVILIGNNFVNILAASLTTVLCLNLFGDSGVVIGSIVLTLIILVFAEI
-13 TLPDKSKRY
+13 T
-22 FDEPPSIFELAQ
+22 
-34 DIGPGLAKATLA
+34 
-46 GVINGEEY
+46 
-54 DACDL
+54 
-59 IEKNSE
+59 
-65 VSILTNKD
+65 
-73 QQGIDII
+73 
-80 RHSCAHLFGHAIK
+80 
-93 QIFPKTKM
+93 PKTF
-101 AIGPI
+101 AA
-106 IEDGFYYDIDL
+106 L
-117 DHKLTQQDLAMI
+117 
-129 EKRMKELART
+129 
-139 SYLVEKKVVPH
+139 
-150 KEAVKVFKSSKEDY
+150 
-164 KLEILKDIDNSEKV
+164 NSEKV

-208 RLLGTK
+208 RLLGAK

-261 TQRSVVIGIDINQP
+261 TQRSEVIGIDINQP
-275 IENILS
+275 IETILS

-439 ENNIKIEIDNYAIET
+439 ENNIKIEIENYSIET
-454 VLIRNNMIKIAR
+454 VLI
-466 VLQVEQEDE
+466 
-475 ELSDD
+475 LSLIHI